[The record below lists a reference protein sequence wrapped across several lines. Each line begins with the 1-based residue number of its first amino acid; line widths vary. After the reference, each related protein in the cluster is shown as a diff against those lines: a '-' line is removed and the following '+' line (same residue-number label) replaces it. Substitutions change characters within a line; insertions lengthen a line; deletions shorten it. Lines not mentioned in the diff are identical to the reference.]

1 MPMKQPVRS
10 QRFLFD
16 VKTNHV
22 ESSMHEQAEKA
33 SNANDLGKSDDRIV
47 PLKRED
53 QSRGSKPG
61 NSGAGKA
68 VRPSRDPNDPPP
80 THSGGISV
88 LDRLDRITKRAETH
102 PEETFN
108 NVFSLLTYEL
118 LWHAFRKLKRDK
130 APGHDGVTVDQ
141 YEEALRENLQDL
153 LARLH
158 RGAYRP
164 QPSLRRDIPK
174 GNGKTR
180 PLGIAC
186 VEDKIVQRAV
196 VMILERIYEVDF
208 CDISYGF
215 RPGRSC
221 HQALS
226 ALGQIIATKK
236 VSWISDADI
245 RGFFDNVCHERMVE
259 LLRQRIADPRMLLLV
274 EGFLKAGVMIEGHR
288 EDTDEGVPQG
298 SVLSPLLA
306 NVYLHYVL
314 DEWFQSDVRPRLR
327 GEAYI
332 IRYADDFICAFE
344 LESDARRL
352 QTVLPKR
359 LARFSLEL
367 AEEKTQLLRFGRFAR
382 RDCQRLGEGSPGTFD
397 FLGFTHYCGRSRTG
411 KFRLKR
417 RTAKKKYRGKIRDLK
432 DWFRRHLT
440 TPLSEVWTVLNA
452 KLRGHYQY
460 YGINDNWPWLMK
472 FRQAAKEL
480 AFRWLNRRSQKK
492 SKTWAQFDAY
502 MTRFPLA
509 VPQKLTDLIAMAR
522 SQ

>member
-1 MPMKQPVRS
+1 MPNKPHKQGP
-10 QRFLFD
+10 QM
-16 VKTNHV
+16 T
-22 ESSMHEQAEKA
+22 
-33 SNANDLGKSDDRIV
+33 LGKSDDRIV

-61 NSGAGKA
+61 NAGAGKA
-68 VRPSRDPNDPPP
+68 VRPSRDSDDPSP
-80 THSGGISV
+80 TPSGGSSV
-88 LDRLDRITKRAETH
+88 LDRLDRITKRAESH
-102 PEETFN
+102 PEEAFN
-108 NVFSLLTYEL
+108 NLFSLLNYEL
-118 LWHAFRKLKRDK
+118 LWDAFWKLKRDK
-130 APGHDGVTVDQ
+130 APGVDGVTVDQ
-141 YEEALRENLQDL
+141 YEEHLQENLQDL

-158 RGAYRP
+158 RGAYHP
-164 QPSLRRDIPK
+164 QPSLRCEIPK

-208 CDISYGF
+208 NDTSYGF

-226 ALGQIIATKK
+226 VLGQIISTRK
-236 VSWISDADI
+236 VNWILDADI

-259 LLRQRIADPRMLLLV
+259 LLRQRIADPQMLALI
-274 EGFLKAGVMIEGHR
+274 GRFLKAGVMIDGRR

-314 DEWFQSDVRPRLR
+314 DQWFERDVKPRLQ

-344 LESDARRL
+344 LESDARRF
-352 QTVLPKR
+352 QAVLPKR
-359 LARFSLEL
+359 LARFSLEV

-382 RDCQRLGEGSPGTFD
+382 RDCQRRGEGAPGTFD
-397 FLGFTHYCGRSRTG
+397 FLGFTHYCGQSRV
-411 KFRLKR
+411 KRFKLKR
-417 RTAKKKYRGKIRDLK
+417 KTAKKKFKAKVRDLRN
-432 DWFRRHLT
+432 WLHLHLT
-440 TPLSEVWTVLNA
+440 TPLSEVWATLNA

-460 YGINDNWPWLMK
+460 YGVNDNWPWLMQY
-472 FRQAAKEL
+472 RGQAKRL
-480 AFRWLNRRSQKK
+480 AFRWLNRRSQSK
-492 SKTWAQFDAY
+492 SKNWKEFYAY
-502 MTRFPLA
+502 LERFPLA
-509 VPQKLTDLIAMAR
+509 SPRKLTDLIAMAR
-522 SQ
+522 TR